1 MDQEGNLGR
10 ESQGRAMIASKLF
23 QKCAVD
29 YMITL
34 GCDYRIDSP
43 KKISDVMKYFII
55 ANYHIKPNSIISEP
69 RSRDTVGDAVYTA
82 IAIKELGLKIKTIYV
97 VTSDYHQ
104 ERALAIFKFIFG
116 NEINILSPLA
126 FKTNSLNKL
135 ITRKS
140 FHEKKSMEA
149 FTKTFDKAQKGNL
162 DQIFSNLIQ
171 KHPYYNGEIHLRIE

>member
-82 IAIKELGLKIKTIYV
+82 IIKELGLKIKQSMLSQ
-97 VTSDYHQ
+97 VTSQ

-135 ITRKS
+135 ITGRV
-140 FHEKKSMEA
+140 
-149 FTKTFDKAQKGNL
+149 FTKK
-162 DQIFSNLIQ
+162 I
-171 KHPYYNGEIHLRIE
+171 NGSIY